1 MCGKQDPNR
10 LTGVQKLVSSAYCCV
25 EFQVEQQFF
34 ACCIPCWQFLVRHCK
49 TVVMSVLLHCWTEI
63 DSACGLIV
71 LLCDKFSH
79 SVLAK

>member
-1 MCGKQDPNR
+1 MLAVLGQALQD
-10 LTGVQKLVSSAYCCV
+10 C
-25 EFQVEQQFF
+25 
-34 ACCIPCWQFLVRHCK
+34 
-49 TVVMSVLLHCWTEI
+49 VVMFVLLHCWTEI